1 MRILRQV
8 PPERYDEETLLR
20 FVGRE
25 EYERFL
31 ASRGERMSPRMARSL
46 ALADLRPGMRVLD
59 IGCGRGEIALHAA
72 KRGVEVVGIDYSPDC
87 LRLSQRTLRVA
98 PEGDQVALGR
108 ADAMALPFADGTFD
122 RVFMLDLVEHLYDWQ
137 LSRAL
142 REARRVLSLRG
153 YLILHTLPNR
163 WALRYGY
170 PLVRLFLPRLPHDPR
185 TDYEPEVH
193 VNEQDILSLKR
204 SLDEAGFSSKVWLEN
219 LTVEQAAWHGAE
231 TEFTDIRGE
240 AYPFLRHPL
249 VRAMVSLLMRTP
261 LKLII
266 ANDIYAIAWR
276 PEGEEPQII
285 RGKAWYT
292 RIP

>member
-1 MRILRQV
+1 MGSLKSV
-8 PPERYDEETLLR
+8 PAERYDEETLLR

-31 ASRGERMSPRMARSL
+31 ASRGERVSPRMARSL

-72 KRGVEVVGIDYSPDC
+72 KRGAEVVGIDYSPSC
-87 LRLSQRTLRVA
+87 LRLSRRTLRVA

-108 ADAMALPFADGTFD
+108 ADATALPFADGAFD
-122 RVFMLDLVEHLYDWQ
+122 RVFMLDLVEHLHDWQ

-142 REARRVLSLRG
+142 REAYRVLSPKG

-170 PLVRLFLPRLPHDPR
+170 PLLRLLLPRLPHDPR

-219 LTVEQAAWHGAE
+219 LTVEQAAWHGTG
-231 TEFTDIRGE
+231 TEFTDIRGK

-249 VRAMVSLLMRTP
+249 VRATISFLMYTP
-261 LKLII
+261 FKFII

-285 RGKAWYT
+285 RRTWPT